1 MVKTANSGA
10 EREPATGEHGPRWP
24 DVARS
29 AGSSARNYLRQVYA
43 GSIHLRRDRLGV
55 LFHIG
60 EHGDY
65 AIFRETTGD
74 DGVAGEPCVLVVGF
88 RLRALGAIPALHWL
102 FQRVCLLTT
111 PFWSGFPGFRVK
123 LWMVNP
129 ATEDY
134 LGIYRWAGA
143 DHAATYVTALAKV
156 LRALSTPD
164 SVWYDIYPAT
174 DFESFLA
181 ARAVTPSPERAA
193 NRMGSPA

>member
-1 MVKTANSGA
+1 MVQTTRTGA
-10 EREPATGEHGPRWP
+10 DPAGREREPGWP
-24 DVARS
+24 EVARL
-29 AGSSARNYLRQVYA
+29 AGASVTNYLRQVYA
-43 GSIHLRRDRLGV
+43 GTIHLRTDRIGARFNV
-55 LFHIG
+55 G

-74 DGVAGEPCVLVVGF
+74 DGVAGDPAVLVVGF
-88 RLRALGAIPALHWL
+88 RLKVIGSNPTLHWL

-143 DHAATYVTALAKV
+143 DHTRTYATALARV
-156 LRALSTPD
+156 LRAVSTPG
-164 SVWYDIYPAT
+164 SVWYEISPAT
-174 DFESFLA
+174 DFETFLA
-181 ARAVTPSPERAA
+181 ARAVTPSPQAA
-193 NRMGSPA
+193 ADQPEPPA